1 MSARLHPVLGH
12 EDSLHRVRSLWLISF
27 IQDLRTLM
35 NNSLET
41 YSYGI
46 AKYTAIQKALAVIR
60 AELPEPD
67 SSASELEGCDEREYA
82 RLACLL
88 FITMTIQTSINGA
101 ASHNSSESNMH
112 SLSSSAMNTLET
124 FLYEHGPA
132 WTNSTEDLYNLLFY
146 GSTWNTDE
154 VSSTSYVLNLATII
168 SYMSLETR
176 RGVERC
182 LLHILRQVPAKERN
196 QSEDNWT
203 PDALLSSIHGD

>member
-1 MSARLHPVLGH
+1 MSARLHPILGH

-41 YSYGI
+41 DSHGI
-46 AKYTAIQKALAVIR
+46 AKYTAIQEALAVIR

-67 SSASELEGCDEREYA
+67 SSASELESCDEREYA

-88 FITMTIQTSINGA
+88 FITMTIQTSINGS
-101 ASHNSSESNMH
+101 ASQNISELGAH
-112 SLSSSAMNTLET
+112 GLSSSAMNTLET

-132 WTNSTEDLYNLLFY
+132 WTNSTESLYNLLFY
-146 GSTWNTDE
+146 GSTRNADE
-154 VSSTSYVLNLATII
+154 VSITSYVLNLATII

-182 LLHILRQVPAKERN
+182 LLHILRQVPAKEQN